1 MAALICESRQRDVF
15 VCPLLELEKRAN
27 RLKHIKSA
35 NVLKLTG
42 KTREGFVRTLLMGF
56 EPQLMPSQEYF
67 DYIRALWLVVNNL
80 DDLFRIVARKDEEL
94 GRKLRDQFKELLRI
108 TEGLQFIHANKKSEE
123 RKAVI

>member
-1 MAALICESRQRDVF
+1 LYRDKSF
-15 VCPLLELEKRAN
+15 VI
-27 RLKHIKSA
+27 RLTQKEMDKLNK
-35 NVLKLTG
+35 NVKLTG

-67 DYIRALWLVVNNL
+67 DYIRALWLVVNDL
-80 DDLFRIVARKDEEL
+80 DDLYRIVARKDEEL

>member
-1 MAALICESRQRDVF
+1 MYRNKSF
-15 VCPLLELEKRAN
+15 VI
-27 RLKHIKSA
+27 RLTQKEMDKLNK
-35 NVLKLTG
+35 NVELTG

-123 RKAVI
+123 IKAVI